1 MGLMAYHRHMFQV
14 SYVTRDLERAV
25 AFLGEK
31 LGHEDFAILEAEA
44 PLLVR
49 GESTSFK
56 LRVALANVG
65 AHQFEVIQP
74 VSGAIDVYLDG
85 IDFDRSPVAFHHV
98 GLAVT
103 GPYSEWEKLE
113 AEVRASG
120 QEFALLSAPMPGPK
134 QMARFGYVDTRPWLG
149 HFTEY
154 LWWSDE
160 MPPGPAFPDLWA

>member
-1 MGLMAYHRHMFQV
+1 MSYYRHMFQV
-14 SYVTRDLERAV
+14 SYVTRDLDRAV
-25 AFLGEK
+25 AVLGEK

-49 GESTSFK
+49 GEAAGFK

-65 AHQFEVIQP
+65 ARQFEVIQP
-74 VSGAIDVYLDG
+74 VSGAVDVYLDG
-85 IDFDRSPVAFHHV
+85 VDYERNVVTLHHV
-98 GLAVT
+98 GLAVP

-113 AEVRASG
+113 REVRASG
-120 QEFALLSAPMPGPK
+120 QEFAILSAPMPGPK

-154 LWWSDE
+154 LWWSQD
-160 MPPGPAFPDLWA
+160 MPPSPAFPDLAR